1 VTDEKRIPL
10 AHPTDFLQFTM
21 AHIQKY
27 LTDNNVAG
35 GEHGSHHVY
44 WVPLHIFNELGIER
58 WKYNRPPDTDRVA
71 EIHAFVKQSGRV
83 DGMMYL
89 ACINKKLYCYESN
102 HRREALVGITEV
114 APILVDIMWD
124 ATHEQT
130 KAEFLRLNKAV
141 SVPELY
147 VTDDPVADMDSVLAA
162 RKAFCEKYKALKV
175 STGRPQRP
183 NFNSD
188 NLLDDFNAIIKEHKI
203 SAEEMM
209 RRLDNLNVRLS
220 HKATDSKL
228 TDKVKDKC
236 MGAGLWLFAWSGRI
250 NPKDVV

>member
-1 VTDEKRIPL
+1 
-10 AHPTDFLQFTM
+10 M

-27 LTDNNVAG
+27 LVDNNVAG

-44 WVPLHIFNELGIER
+44 WVPLHIFNDLGIER

-71 EIHAFVKQSGRV
+71 EIHAFVKQSGRL

-89 ACINKKLYCYESN
+89 ACVNKKLYCYESN

-124 ATHEQT
+124 ATHDQV

-147 VTDDPVADMDSVLAA
+147 VTDEPMADMDSILAA
-162 RKAFCEKYKALKV
+162 RKAFCEKYKLLKV
-175 STGRPQRP
+175 TTGRPQRP

-188 NLLDDFNAIIKEHKI
+188 NLLDDFVAITKEHKI

-209 RRLDNLNVRLS
+209 RRLDNLNVSLS
-220 HKATDSKL
+220 HKANDMKL
-228 TDKVKDKC
+228 SDKVRDKC
-236 MGAGLWLFAWSGRI
+236 VTSGLWLFTVSTRI
-250 NPKDVV
+250 NPKDVVA

>member
-1 VTDEKRIPL
+1 
-10 AHPTDFLQFTM
+10 M

-27 LTDNNVAG
+27 LADNNVAG
-35 GEHGSHHVY
+35 GDHGSHYVY
-44 WVPLHIFNELGIER
+44 WVPLHIFNDLGIER
-58 WKYNRPPDTDRVA
+58 WKYNRPPDADRVA
-71 EIHAFVKQSGRV
+71 EIHAFVKQSGRL

-89 ACINKKLYCYESN
+89 ACVNKKLYCYESN
-102 HRREALVGITEV
+102 HRREALVGITEI

-124 ATHEQT
+124 ATHEQV

-147 VTDDPVADMDSVLAA
+147 VTDEPMADMDSILAA
-162 RKAFCEKYKALKV
+162 RKAFCEKYKPLKV
-175 STGRPQRP
+175 TTGRPQRP

-188 NLLDDFNAIIKEHKI
+188 NLLDDFVAITKEHKI

-220 HKATDSKL
+220 HKATDAKL
-228 TDKVKDKC
+228 SDKVRDKC
-236 MGAGLWLFAWSGRI
+236 TQSGLWLFASTGRLD
-250 NPKDVV
+250 PKDVVA

>member
-1 VTDEKRIPL
+1 
-10 AHPTDFLQFTM
+10 M

-27 LTDNNVAG
+27 LADNNVAG
-35 GEHGSHHVY
+35 GDHGSHYVY
-44 WVPLHIFNELGIER
+44 WVPLHIFNDLGIER
-58 WKYNRPPDTDRVA
+58 WKYNRPPDTERVA
-71 EIHAFVKQSGRV
+71 EIHAFVKQSGRL

-102 HRREALVGITEV
+102 HRREALAGITEI

-124 ATHEQT
+124 ATHEQV

-147 VTDDPVADMDSVLAA
+147 VTDEPMADMDSILAA
-162 RKAFCEKYKALKV
+162 RKAFCEKYKPLKV
-175 STGRPQRP
+175 TTGRPQRP

-188 NLLDDFNAIIKEHKI
+188 VLLDDFVAITREHKI

-220 HKATDSKL
+220 HKAIDSKL
-228 TDKVKDKC
+228 TDKVKEKC
-236 MGAGLWLFAWSGRI
+236 TNAAMWLFAWSGRI
-250 NPKDVV
+250 NPKDVVA

>member
-1 VTDEKRIPL
+1 
-10 AHPTDFLQFTM
+10 M

-44 WVPLHIFNELGIER
+44 WVPLHIFNDLGIER
-58 WKYNRPPDTDRVA
+58 WKHNRPPDTDRVA
-71 EIHAFVKQSGRV
+71 EIHAFIQQSGRV

-102 HRREALVGITEV
+102 HRREALIGITEV

-124 ATHEQT
+124 ATHEQV

-147 VTDDPVADMDSVLAA
+147 VTDEPVVDMDALIAA
-162 RKAFCEKYKALKV
+162 RKSFETRYKSLKV
-175 STGRPQRP
+175 TTGRPQRP
-183 NFNSD
+183 NFNSEL
-188 NLLDDFNAIIKEHKI
+188 LLDDFNAITKENKI
-203 SAEEMM
+203 SVDEMM
-209 RRLDNLNVRLS
+209 RRLDNLNVKLS
-220 HKATDSKL
+220 FKGIDAKL
-228 TDKVKDKC
+228 TEKVKDKC
-236 MGAGLWLFAWSGRI
+236 TQSGMWLFAWNSRL
-250 NPKDVV
+250 NPKDFVE